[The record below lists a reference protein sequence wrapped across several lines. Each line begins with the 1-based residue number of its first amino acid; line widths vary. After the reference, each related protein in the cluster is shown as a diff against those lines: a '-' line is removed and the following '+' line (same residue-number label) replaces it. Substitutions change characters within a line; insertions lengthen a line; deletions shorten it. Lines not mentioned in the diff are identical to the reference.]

1 MLKTDQSSKRPSA
14 AQPTLDGKLILVV
27 DDDPV
32 FRRLT
37 GGYLISQ
44 GCTVCE
50 AGNGVEGLQAL
61 KAEAPDL
68 VICDINMPVL
78 NGLEFVEEVCQA
90 YPSLPMIVISA
101 TEDISD
107 VAKVLKYGIKDFLP
121 KPIENYAFLGEALV
135 NTLNDSSNYIADQRD
150 FASQWFRVD
159 GGGEMPEEEELH
171 WHLEYLQKN
180 PGAARDLLLALMPD
194 NDSSQ
199 GIWRCSYRLLQS
211 ADALPLV
218 FDYIWSMNGQYA
230 FYIVDSNSQTCCD
243 GIATSLLV
251 RALFHD
257 YLRNQKCLSADLKDL
272 ADILEKGISC
282 TRTAS
287 PISAILG
294 IVNVVDGT
302 LSVLPAGMDCHWSN
316 GHCSQHIAG
325 GVELGNNCRK
335 NFITQDLPLGDLT
348 QLSASSIGISSFSLN
363 ISRRIRPD
371 I

>member
-171 WHLEYLQKN
+171 WHLEYLQKK
-180 PGAARDLLLALMPD
+180 PPALRE
-194 NDSSQ
+194 
-199 GIWRCSYRLLQS
+199 I
-211 ADALPLV
+211 
-218 FDYIWSMNGQYA
+218 
-230 FYIVDSNSQTCCD
+230 CCW
-243 GIATSLLV
+243 
-251 RALFHD
+251 H
-257 YLRNQKCLSADLKDL
+257 
-272 ADILEKGISC
+272 
-282 TRTAS
+282 
-287 PISAILG
+287 
-294 IVNVVDGT
+294 
-302 LSVLPAGMDCHWSN
+302 
-316 GHCSQHIAG
+316 
-325 GVELGNNCRK
+325 
-335 NFITQDLPLGDLT
+335 
-348 QLSASSIGISSFSLN
+348 
-363 ISRRIRPD
+363 
-371 I
+371 